1 MVILTNGKGERTMG
15 TTRPI
20 QVQAITTGFDYTQL
34 APDIRAEVETATRRL
49 HDLER
54 RTSESIIEM
63 GNQLI
68 SVKAKIG
75 HGNFLPWI
83 DAEFRWST
91 STATKMMQVA
101 ETFGDKNVTVTNL
114 GAKVLYALAAPS
126 TPEDVRIEF
135 TELAKTGRAV
145 QHKDVQAAVTK
156 HKAATRVEPIPVQEP
171 TPLRESLGNSQVS
184 TERTYTTKH
193 GTVAT
198 MNTENIG
205 RRPVALIDDD
215 VDQGTG
221 EIVAERRR
229 SAPTLADE
237 RARMVAIGIVRANG
251 NTFARNVANAILEIT
266 VA

>member
-1 MVILTNGKGERTMG
+1 
-15 TTRPI
+15 
-20 QVQAITTGFDYTQL
+20 
-34 APDIRAEVETATRRL
+34 
-49 HDLER
+49 
-54 RTSESIIEM
+54 
-63 GNQLI
+63 
-68 SVKAKIG
+68 
-75 HGNFLPWI
+75 
-83 DAEFRWST
+83 
-91 STATKMMQVA
+91 
-101 ETFGDKNVTVTNL
+101 
-114 GAKVLYALAAPS
+114 
-126 TPEDVRIEF
+126 VRIEF

-198 MNTENIG
+198 MNTETIG

-229 SAPTLADE
+229 RAPTPAEE

-266 VA
+266 GA